1 MAGNECPHV
10 LKRGGLCVGS
20 VIYGCKLQ
28 PNRSYREERNSAKCV
43 FGQACQL
50 RQDYAEAEVSRLR
63 AAVAWQKETIAVLD
77 ARIVDQ
83 EAEVAR
89 LRDENG
95 RMKGAIEQGNPLFR
109 DVLENC
115 NALRA
120 RAWKAEARAV
130 ELEAAL
136 SDLVT
141 SIVPQ
146 EINSVEYGRYKTLA
160 CSSPNAVE
168 KARAAL
174 ARKSH
179 RWIPVSEDDP
189 EEDMLVFVANMDASF
204 KSITIG
210 MFNGQRWRTWN
221 GVGIYVTHWMSLP
234 FPDWPE
240 EGAAAPEEGEE

>member
-1 MAGNECPHV
+1 MAENDTHIQKGEVDSMAEVIAELEADVLKKHVMAGKLADESAHQ
-10 LKRGGLCVGS
+10 KR
-20 VIYGCKLQ
+20 
-28 PNRSYREERNSAKCV
+28 
-43 FGQACQL
+43 
-50 RQDYAEAEVSRLR
+50 
-63 AAVAWQKETIAVLD
+63 
-77 ARIVDQ
+77 RI
-83 EAEVAR
+83 
-89 LRDENG
+89 
-95 RMKGAIEQGNPLFR
+95 F
-109 DVLENC
+109 
-115 NALRA
+115 
-120 RAWKAEARAV
+120 

-160 CSSPNAVE
+160 CSSPNAAE

-174 ARKSH
+174 TRKSH

-210 MFNGQRWRTWN
+210 MFNGQRWRAWN

-240 EGAAAPEEGEE
+240 EGAAAPKEGE